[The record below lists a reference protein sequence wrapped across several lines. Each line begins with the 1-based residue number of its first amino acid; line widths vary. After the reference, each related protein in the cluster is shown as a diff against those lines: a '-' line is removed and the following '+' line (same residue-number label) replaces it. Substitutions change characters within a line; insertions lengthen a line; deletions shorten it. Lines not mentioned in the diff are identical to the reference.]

1 MQISAKGL
9 ELIKS
14 FEGYH
19 RRLPNGDCTTY
30 RCPAGVLTIG
40 WGCTE
45 GIREGMVWT
54 AAEAEEGLRREL
66 AKFEAAVARL
76 VTVDINQNERDALV
90 SFAYNCGSGALGKS
104 TLLRRLNKGD
114 REGAAREFSKWTRG
128 GGRVLPGLVRRRA
141 AEAALFLEPMDHA
154 EPDMPQRVQPQEDK
168 PPPSV
173 DASAGAAAGAT
184 TAGVTLPHVPAPP
197 DLSPY
202 TAWQSFAETAVGL
215 GSWVVG
221 APWKLGLVAVVVGA
235 IGWGL
240 PWLSRRAQQ

>member
-1 MQISAKGL
+1 MKISARGL

-19 RRLPNGDCTTY
+19 RRLKDGSCTAY
-30 RCPAGVLTIG
+30 LCPANVWTIG

-45 GIREGMVWT
+45 GVRQGMVWT
-54 AAEAEEGLRREL
+54 VEEAEEGLRREL
-66 AKFEAAVARL
+66 AKFERAVDLL
-76 VTVDINQNERDALV
+76 VTVDLNQNEYDALV

-104 TLLRRLNKGD
+104 TLLRKLNKDD
-114 REGAAREFSKWTRG
+114 REGAAREFGRWTRG

-141 AEAALFLEPMDHA
+141 AEAALFLEPVNHE

-173 DASAGAAAGAT
+173 DATAGAAAGAT

-215 GSWVVG
+215 GSWAIG
-221 APWKLGLVAVVVGA
+221 APWKVGVVAVVVGA